1 MAVETCLFMMG
12 GVLGRMLGPI
22 AQNWYEHNTAHGRQM
37 VKDAEN
43 KKRRDYE
50 IEREHKAIVREEEY
64 QMFLREQAVKFK
76 EKIRMAEE
84 DLLISQQKWNQK
96 EFFDKCFPLRNP
108 YDMPLGV
115 VLKEAENSTYTL
127 KTTKA
132 ANNKEVVP
140 LRVISALTTS
150 SETVAKNTV
159 NTINSR
165 LSSFLINNYPVNGLN
180 CVFSDIGSWKEQI
193 PVNDAS
199 MNYLFD
205 GLKGQPVLVLAP
217 IFEDGGDKLSLKAW
231 MWGPG
236 EDVQYPTGIDCGWID
251 IDLIAKQIALKHVK
265 LYVERNNK
273 VGQTIESELMH
284 MMYDLALTID
294 DNKGIISDK
303 EIESL
308 IRQAKT
314 PNDISNSVLA
324 ELNETMSQYLSCFSG
339 MYTDAYHLTG
349 YGTLPKLPS
358 ILSHFDKIEMLMP
371 TVAVFYQSLIRSGL
385 SKNMLTTHSACLLE
399 YQLANAMHVDSQ
411 TKRLLISDANAL
423 YTQLISDNLLTDD
436 ERNYFK
442 EIRKASCQSP
452 RIFSINRI

>member
-22 AQNWYEHNTAHGRQM
+22 AQNWYEHHTPHGRQM
-37 VKDAEN
+37 VIDAEN
-43 KKRRDYE
+43 KKKRDYE

-64 QMFLREQAVKFK
+64 QMFLKEQAVKFK

-108 YDMPLGV
+108 YDMPLGI
-115 VLKEAENSTYTL
+115 VLKEAEEPVYTL
-127 KTTKA
+127 KTTKTE
-132 ANNKEVVP
+132 NSKEIVP

-150 SETVAKNTV
+150 SEVVAKNTV

-180 CVFSDIGSWKEQI
+180 CVFSDIGAWKDQI

-217 IFEDGGDKLSLKAW
+217 TFEDGGDRLSLKAW

-236 EDVQYPTGIDCGWID
+236 EGVQYPTGIDCGWID
-251 IDLIAKQIALKHVK
+251 IDLITKQIVLKHVK
-265 LYVERNNK
+265 SYVERNKK

-294 DNKGIISDK
+294 DNKGIILED
-303 EIESL
+303 ETASL
-308 IRQAKT
+308 IRQVKT
-314 PNDISNSVLA
+314 PKDISGEVLS
-324 ELNETMSQYLSCFSG
+324 ELNETMSQYLECFLG

-349 YGTLPKLPS
+349 YGTVPKLPS
-358 ILSHFDKIEMLMP
+358 ILSKFDKIEMLMP
-371 TVAVFYQSLIRSGL
+371 TISVFYRSLIRSGL
-385 SKNMLTTHSACLLE
+385 NENMITTHSACLLE
-399 YQLANAMHVDSQ
+399 YQLANAIKDDVERQ
-411 TKRLLISDANAL
+411 LLTSEANAL
-423 YTQLISDNLLTDD
+423 YTQLVSNSLLSEE
-436 ERNYFK
+436 ERAYFK
-442 EIRKASCQSP
+442 ELRSVSRKSS
-452 RIFSINRI
+452 RLLN